1 MGMKY
6 RDPET
11 GQFKDLKV
19 KTSDTLP
26 VGTVVD
32 FDGDEVPAGWEAAGS
47 DDYSTEETFTGK
59 YWIDGK
65 KIYRKVVS
73 FTYQYISK
81 DISLPI
87 GITDLETLVSLNGI
101 YEYKTGGVFA
111 PYPLTQNTGTVLNCV
126 FHQGSIEFVGNQDY
140 SAANDKTH
148 TFILEYTK
156 K

>member
-32 FDGDEVPAGWEAAGS
+32 FDGDEVPAGWEATGS
-47 DDYSTEETFTGK
+47 DDYSTEEQFTGR

-65 KIYRKVVS
+65 KVYRKVVKKNS
-73 FTYQYISK
+73 IEISTNASIPIVSHASVDTIVDLRGTY
-81 DISLPI
+81 D
-87 GITDLETLVSLNGI
+87 D
-101 YEYKTGGVFA
+101 GVGTIRK
-111 PYPLTQNTGTVLNCV
+111 YPLIQNTGTVLACV
-126 FHQGSIEFVGNQDY
+126 YYQGNIVFVGNETY
-140 SAANDKTH
+140 SKHDNRYH